1 MLTQKQQKQAAKA
14 FYQYWKDKQGYEKGE
29 TQQFWNMLLRDIFGV
44 AKTED
49 IIEYEKTV
57 QSKSRNFIDAYIAPT
72 KILIEQKSADKD
84 LLKPA
89 KQSDGSMLTPY
100 QQAKRYADELPHSQK
115 PRYIIACNFREFH
128 IHDMEKPQ
136 EPPQIV
142 LLKDL
147 QKEYH
152 RLSFIID
159 NHSNAHIQKEVE
171 LSIEAGKIV
180 GLLYDAIARQYKD
193 MSNPKSIES
202 LNKLCVRLVFC
213 LYAEDTD
220 IFHAKDAFRDY
231 LLNHSP
237 QSMRQALID
246 LFTVLNTP
254 QNQRQNL
261 YLSDDCLQFPYAN
274 GGLFTGDIEI
284 PLMNDEIYR
293 LITTTACEFDWSEIS
308 PTIFGAV
315 FESTL
320 NPETR
325 RSGGMHYTSIENI
338 HKVID
343 PLFLDD
349 LKDELAQILQLK
361 QKATIMKR
369 VAEFQHKLASLTFL
383 DPAAGSGNF
392 LTETYISLR
401 RIENQ
406 ALAFAY
412 GGQKQ
417 LIDPIKVSIS
427 QFYGIEINDFAVSVA
442 QTALWIAEIQSKHQT
457 EEIFSDSQIE
467 YLPLKTHA
475 TFVEANALR
484 LDWNSVIPASELNYI
499 MGNPPFVGGRNM
511 SKEQNQDM
519 EYVFNDKTIKALDY
533 VGCWYKKAVDFIE
546 HSNVKCAFV
555 STNSITQGEQV
566 AMLWKRILNK
576 IEIDFAYRT
585 FRWDSEAY
593 DKAAVHCVIIGFSL
607 SGSLKNNRN
616 AVGWASLPT
625 NNANTHAVIASEQ
638 SERGN
643 LPATENAP
651 NNNNDKAVGWAFQPT
666 TTPTGVDNTNIITDN
681 ANIDFAPNGAMV
693 GKDAHPTTET
703 TTAVGWA
710 SQPTNNAAG
719 VDNADNFRQPEMG
732 NIAPIEANG
741 GLERSVT
748 HPTTEQSM
756 AENLSGN
763 LKKQKIIYDGDKKII
778 AQNINPYLVDA
789 ENIIIERRTTPICNV
804 SPITLG
810 NVPKDDGNFFL
821 TIEEKEKLMSKY
833 PFADKYIRQFLGS
846 REYINKIEK
855 YVLWLYQANPAEIRQ
870 SSFIMDRI
878 AAVKEFRINS
888 NAPATRK
895 MAEYPTDF
903 WFISQPETDYLLIP
917 RVSSERRRYI
927 PIGFISPKVI
937 TNDSCSI
944 VPNAT
949 LYEFGVLTSS
959 VHMAWMRAVAGRLKS
974 DYRYS
979 GNIVYNNF
987 IWCEPDTAQ
996 KAKIEQTA
1004 QAILDARANYPTS
1017 SLADLY
1023 DELTMPS
1030 DLRAAHKANDTAVLT
1045 AYGLPKTITE
1055 EEIVAFLMQEYQKRT
1070 SKN

>member
-1 MLTQKQQKQAAKA
+1 MLTQKQQKLAAKA
-14 FYQYWKDKQGYEKGE
+14 FYQHWKDKQGYEKGE
-29 TQQFWNMLLRDIFGV
+29 TQAFWNMLLRDIFGV

-100 QQAKRYADELPHSQK
+100 QQAKRYADELPLSAK

-254 QNQRQNL
+254 QNLRQNL

-349 LKDELAQILQLK
+349 IKDELAQILQLK

-475 TFVEANALR
+475 TFVEGNALR

-499 MGNPPFVGGRNM
+499 MGNPPFIGY
-511 SKEQNQDM
+511 SLQNKAQKDDLLSVLID
-519 EYVFNDKTIKALDY
+519 ENGKPLKTAGKVDY
-533 VGCWYKKAVDFIE
+533 VAGWYYKACGFMQGTNIQA
-546 HSNVKCAFV
+546 AFV
-555 STNSITQGEQV
+555 STNSICQGEQPAFV
-566 AMLWKRILNK
+566 FKYLKERYQIQFN
-576 IEIDFAYRT
+576 FAYRT

-651 NNNNDKAVGWAFQPT
+651 NNNNDKAVGWACQPT

-719 VDNADNFRQPEMG
+719 VDNADNFRQPENQPAVG
-732 NIAPIEANG
+732 WASQPTIAPTGANQQNDLRQTTPDGVAVGKNAHPIKEA
-741 GLERSVT
+741 
-748 HPTTEQSM
+748 PT
-756 AENLSGN
+756 LSGS
-763 LKKQKIIYDGDKKII
+763 LKENTPLDLPELNAQNWHIIVQKLTPELGANVLLAQHSSLVKVEDNQITLSVHKSGELFCKPAHLSALGEVLAHHYGTQQKI
-778 AQNINPYLVDA
+778 QL
-789 ENIIIERRTTPICNV
+789 IEWQ
-804 SPITLG
+804 
-810 NVPKDDGNFFL
+810 DNFEHASQAKQRHKEEEQQQRL
-821 TIEEKEKLMSKY
+821 IELQQD
-833 PFADKYIRQFLGS
+833 PFAQKLQQVFGG
-846 REYINKIEK
+846 
-855 YVLWLYQANPAEIRQ
+855 VW
-870 SSFIMDRI
+870 
-878 AAVKEFRINS
+878 
-888 NAPATRK
+888 T
-895 MAEYPTDF
+895 
-903 WFISQPETDYLLIP
+903 
-917 RVSSERRRYI
+917 VSS
-927 PIGFISPKVI
+927 
-937 TNDSCSI
+937 
-944 VPNAT
+944 
-949 LYEFGVLTSS
+949 
-959 VHMAWMRAVAGRLKS
+959 
-974 DYRYS
+974 
-979 GNIVYNNF
+979 
-987 IWCEPDTAQ
+987 
-996 KAKIEQTA
+996 
-1004 QAILDARANYPTS
+1004 
-1017 SLADLY
+1017 
-1023 DELTMPS
+1023 
-1030 DLRAAHKANDTAVLT
+1030 
-1045 AYGLPKTITE
+1045 
-1055 EEIVAFLMQEYQKRT
+1055 
-1070 SKN
+1070 

>member
-1 MLTQKQQKQAAKA
+1 
-14 FYQYWKDKQGYEKGE
+14 
-29 TQQFWNMLLRDIFGV
+29 
-44 AKTED
+44 
-49 IIEYEKTV
+49 
-57 QSKSRNFIDAYIAPT
+57 
-72 KILIEQKSADKD
+72 
-84 LLKPA
+84 
-89 KQSDGSMLTPY
+89 MLTPY
-100 QQAKRYADELPHSQK
+100 QQAKRYADELPLSAK

-136 EPPQIV
+136 DAPQIV

-231 LLNHSP
+231 LLNHTP

-406 ALAFAY
+406 ALAFAFS
-412 GGQKQ
+412 GQKQ

-499 MGNPPFVGGRNM
+499 MGNPPFVGTVYMNE
-511 SKEQNQDM
+511 EQRQDM
-519 EYVFNDKTIKALDY
+519 QNIWGEKRGQIDY
-533 VGCWYKKAVDFIE
+533 VACWYKKSAEYMQTNRHIRT
-546 HSNVKCAFV
+546 ALV

-566 AMLWKRILNK
+566 AVLWQPLFDLGV
-576 IEIDFAYRT
+576 EIDYAYRT
-585 FRWDSEAY
+585 FRWDSESN
-593 DKAAVHCVIIGFSL
+593 DKAKVHCVIIGFSL
-607 SGSLKNNRN
+607 SGSLKQAFNP
-616 AVGWASLPT
+616 ACHCEP
-625 NNANTHAVIASEQ
+625 EQ
-638 SERGN
+638 SS
-643 LPATENAP
+643 
-651 NNNNDKAVGWAFQPT
+651 
-666 TTPTGVDNTNIITDN
+666 GVAIHSMTQ
-681 ANIDFAPNGAMV
+681 
-693 GKDAHPTTET
+693 
-703 TTAVGWA
+703 
-710 SQPTNNAAG
+710 SLS
-719 VDNADNFRQPEMG
+719 NADRRCHDTAHSHFRQPE
-732 NIAPIEANG
+732 NINANAHNAYG
-741 GLERSVT
+741 VASTPNGVSVDCHDFASQNLAMT
-748 HPTTEQSM
+748 QE
-756 AENLSGN
+756 EKNLSGS
-763 LKKQKIIYDGDKKII
+763 LKKQKIIY
-778 AQNINPYLVDA
+778 
-789 ENIIIERRTTPICNV
+789 
-804 SPITLG
+804 
-810 NVPKDDGNFFL
+810 
-821 TIEEKEKLMSKY
+821 
-833 PFADKYIRQFLGS
+833 
-846 REYINKIEK
+846 
-855 YVLWLYQANPAEIRQ
+855 
-870 SSFIMDRI
+870 
-878 AAVKEFRINS
+878 
-888 NAPATRK
+888 
-895 MAEYPTDF
+895 
-903 WFISQPETDYLLIP
+903 
-917 RVSSERRRYI
+917 
-927 PIGFISPKVI
+927 
-937 TNDSCSI
+937 
-944 VPNAT
+944 
-949 LYEFGVLTSS
+949 
-959 VHMAWMRAVAGRLKS
+959 
-974 DYRYS
+974 
-979 GNIVYNNF
+979 
-987 IWCEPDTAQ
+987 
-996 KAKIEQTA
+996 
-1004 QAILDARANYPTS
+1004 
-1017 SLADLY
+1017 
-1023 DELTMPS
+1023 
-1030 DLRAAHKANDTAVLT
+1030 
-1045 AYGLPKTITE
+1045 
-1055 EEIVAFLMQEYQKRT
+1055 
-1070 SKN
+1070 